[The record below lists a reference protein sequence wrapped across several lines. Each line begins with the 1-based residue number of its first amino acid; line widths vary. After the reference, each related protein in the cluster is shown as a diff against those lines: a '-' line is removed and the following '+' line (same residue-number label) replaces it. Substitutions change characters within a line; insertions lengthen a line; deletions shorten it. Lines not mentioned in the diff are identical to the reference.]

1 MQGETELAYSALGP
15 QIQAGYAS
23 HVREGGSIPSNP
35 SMLDTMKMGGEL
47 KTLWGG
53 EAEIVSYNPYAG
65 GESIRFKGNSHDYRD
80 PKTGQTGIGVAYGK
94 DSVAN
99 NEAVVEVENE
109 PAQQLRDGGGTE
121 NLVVYGDLKIPKNFV
136 DELGDDRAKGK
147 KIKNYV
153 DILNEDESKIN
164 KTMEKAS
171 ESALYAN
178 DNTPDGQVN
187 SATNDVKIKGGNM
200 KLESIGD
207 KKMMLADLQSA
218 LNDTFDEF
226 EIKGNEFIT
235 KGNVVD
241 DPERAM
247 NNMAKSGIEIKP
259 ENRGKFT
266 AWAKE
271 RNMSVAAAAKMVM
284 ANTNKYSKGVVA
296 MANFANNF
304 AKNGAGVPKAQ
315 DGNFN
320 RQLPKSTM
328 EEFNSEQ
335 EAIDNGYEKQTD
347 GSLVKY
353 EDGET
358 KVAITGDVNLIK
370 ETQSLDSDTD
380 LYGGVTMSDV
390 ENMKKQNTWYD
401 WENNFDLTK
410 DKVKGPDGTLV
421 HPDVLKFQEES
432 CKKLKA
438 AGKDCARVDG
448 KIGNETAS
456 ISIQETNETPREE
469 RVAKIN
475 KTTTETTTAAPRG
488 GIRFPNIAREQ
499 TDEGPNLLAE
509 KYAMATNQYIPVPAQ
524 GYQPQLR
531 VPYDISLQDM
541 RNDIISQSR
550 AMERNPA
557 FQNNP
562 AALALTQAPMYS
574 ALNKVNAEEFR
585 QNQAMKDAVY
595 SSNVDAINQAKLTN
609 LGIFDNQ
616 YDRQQQAISNTRKEN
631 INILDSIANKYAQNR
646 LQNMTERVFE
656 NMYPSFEFDESGRAN
671 TTGQGG
677 SPYIPGYG
685 TASPSGNLSG
695 FNTREGRNFMNILD
709 SAQGLYNMFETGRD
723 KRKRKKEEE
732 ANGLTPIVSK
742 SGKKIKKNNKNS
754 NILRQFKNL

>member
-1 MQGETELAYSALGP
+1 MA
-15 QIQAGYAS
+15 
-23 HVREGGSIPSNP
+23 
-35 SMLDTMKMGGEL
+35 
-47 KTLWGG
+47 
-53 EAEIVSYNPYAG
+53 
-65 GESIRFKGNSHDYRD
+65 
-80 PKTGQTGIGVAYGK
+80 
-94 DSVAN
+94 
-99 NEAVVEVENE
+99 
-109 PAQQLRDGGGTE
+109 
-121 NLVVYGDLKIPKNFV
+121 
-136 DELGDDRAKGK
+136 
-147 KIKNYV
+147 KIK
-153 DILNEDESKIN
+153 
-164 KTMEKAS
+164 
-171 ESALYAN
+171 
-178 DNTPDGQVN
+178 
-187 SATNDVKIKGGNM
+187 
-200 KLESIGD
+200 
-207 KKMMLADLQSA
+207 
-218 LNDTFDEF
+218 
-226 EIKGNEFIT
+226 
-235 KGNVVD
+235 
-241 DPERAM
+241 
-247 NNMAKSGIEIKP
+247 
-259 ENRGKFT
+259 
-266 AWAKE
+266 
-271 RNMSVAAAAKMVM
+271 
-284 ANTNKYSKGVVA
+284 
-296 MANFANNF
+296 
-304 AKNGAGVPKAQ
+304 
-315 DGNFN
+315 
-320 RQLPKSTM
+320 
-328 EEFNSEQ
+328 EEP
-335 EAIDNGYEKQTD
+335 T
-347 GSLVKY
+347 V
-353 EDGET
+353 
-358 KVAITGDVNLIK
+358 
-370 ETQSLDSDTD
+370 
-380 LYGGVTMSDV
+380 
-390 ENMKKQNTWYD
+390 
-401 WENNFDLTK
+401 
-410 DKVKGPDGTLV
+410 
-421 HPDVLKFQEES
+421 
-432 CKKLKA
+432 
-438 AGKDCARVDG
+438 
-448 KIGNETAS
+448 
-456 ISIQETNETPREE
+456 
-469 RVAKIN
+469 
-475 KTTTETTTAAPRG
+475 TETTTAAPRG

-695 FNTREGRNFMNILD
+695 FNTREGRNFINILD